1 MTEKIIET
9 VDFSREL
16 EEIKKEF
23 GERYYMEE
31 AATRKA
37 SELWG
42 APSNDCGV
50 CLNRQEETL
59 INANHFKAQITFCHT
74 SKDYWLIGL
83 NYSTPMGGMGYAPS
97 VWDRIGFT
105 SYHDARLAG
114 IQTMLDYFNR
124 AAKNLSQT
132 QQAEAQKVI
141 QQLEAEKT
149 PQLSLF

>member
-9 VDFSREL
+9 VDFSKEL

-31 AATRKA
+31 GAVTKAA
-37 SELWG
+37 ELWG

-50 CLNRQEETL
+50 CLNRSEETL
-59 INANHFKAQITFCHT
+59 IDAKPFKAEITFCHT

-83 NYSTPMGGMGYAPS
+83 NAATPMGGMGYAPS
-97 VWDRIGFT
+97 VWVRIGFT

-114 IQTMLDYFNR
+114 IQAMQDYFNR
-124 AAKNLSQT
+124 AAKNLSQS
-132 QQAEAQKVI
+132 QQAEALKVI
-141 QQLEAEKT
+141 NQLEAEKT